1 MKIAKYLILL
11 LFLLAGTISVFV
23 ATKDGKYSVKRSKL
37 IDLPKETVYKYVSDR
52 KNWDSINPW
61 IEKNIK
67 LIDFQNPNDTTVTQK
82 ILLHEIENNLTL
94 KIKDTLSK
102 KTVLQWSTEGSLSF
116 KDKFLSII
124 SKGAKNNFDDKF
136 DEGLNSVNTILTR
149 EIKSF
154 NIKFEGFV
162 RLDTIFYIQRPLVCK
177 TDDLPKQIKSQLP
190 KLKRLLANA
199 NVTAKGSPFIIYHK
213 KDTLN
218 DIITFSVALPT
229 EKKVYT
235 TSESDIFNGQ
245 TNPFGAVKA
254 TLTGNYIN
262 KKEALA
268 KINEFI
274 KQNKLEQSPT
284 YKVIEFIPKNILT
297 EKSAST
303 WVTEIYVPVRPIKVV
318 QVKKVNTAN
327 QDSITKSIVKD
338 ILNADKNKNN

>member
-1 MKIAKYLILL
+1 MKIAKYLVLL
-11 LFLLAGTISVFV
+11 LLLLAGTISVFV

-61 IEKNIK
+61 KDENLK
-67 LIDFQNPNDTTVTQK
+67 LIDFQDTEEGIVTQK
-82 ILLHEIENNLTL
+82 ILLGEVESNLTL
-94 KIKDTLSK
+94 HIKDTLSK
-102 KTVLQWSTEGSLSF
+102 KTSVEWSTEGSMSF
-116 KDKFLSII
+116 RDKFLSII
-124 SKGAKNNFDDKF
+124 GKGSKNNFDNKF
-136 DEGLNSVNTILTR
+136 DEGLNTINTILTR

-154 NIKFEGFV
+154 NVKLEGFV
-162 RLDTIFYIQRPLVCK
+162 RLDTIFYIQRPVACK
-177 TDDLPKQIKSQLP
+177 TEDLPKQIKNQLP
-190 KLKRLLANA
+190 KLKQLLANA

-213 KDTLN
+213 KDTIN
-218 DIITFSVALPT
+218 DVITFSVALPT

-254 TLTGNYIN
+254 TLTGNYVN

-274 KQNKLEQSPT
+274 KKNKLEQSPT
-284 YKVIEFIPKNILT
+284 YKVIEFIPKNVLT

-303 WVTEIYVPVRPIKVV
+303 WVTEIYIPVRPIKVV
-318 QVKKVNTAN
+318 HVKKVNTVN

-338 ILNADKNKNN
+338 ILNADKNKK

>member
-11 LFLLAGTISVFV
+11 LLLIAGTISVFV

-37 IDLPKETVYKYVSDR
+37 IDLPRETVYKYVSDR

-61 IEKNIK
+61 KEENLK
-67 LIDFQNPNDTTVTQK
+67 LIDFQSPDDTTVTQK
-82 ILLHEIENNLTL
+82 ILLNEIENNLTL

-102 KTVLQWSTEGSLSF
+102 RTLLEWSTEGSMSF
-116 KDKFLSII
+116 RDKFLSII
-124 SKGAKNNFDDKF
+124 GKGTKNNFDNRF
-136 DEGLNSVNTILTR
+136 DNGLNSVNTILTR

-154 NIKFEGFV
+154 SVKLEGFV
-162 RLDTIFYIQRPLVCK
+162 RLDTIFYIQRPLACK
-177 TDDLPKQIKSQLP
+177 TEDLPKQIKSQLP
-190 KLKRLLANA
+190 KLKQLLVNA

-213 KDTLN
+213 KDTIH

-262 KKEALA
+262 KKEALS

-274 KQNKLEQSPT
+274 KKNKLEQSPT

-303 WVTEIYVPVRPIKVV
+303 WITEIYVPVRPIKTVS
-318 QVKKVNTAN
+318 VKKASKVN
-327 QDSITKSIVKD
+327 QDSLTKAIVKD
-338 ILNADKNKNN
+338 ILNAAKK

>member
-11 LFLLAGTISVFV
+11 LLLIAGTISVFV

-37 IDLPKETVYKYVSDR
+37 IDLPRETVYKYVSDR

-61 IEKNIK
+61 KEEKLK
-67 LIDFQNPNDTTVTQK
+67 LIDFQNPDDTTVIQK
-82 ILLHEIENNLTL
+82 ILLNEIENNLTL

-102 KTVLQWSTEGSLSF
+102 KTLLEWSTDGNLSF
-116 KDKFLSII
+116 RDKFLSII
-124 SKGAKNNFDDKF
+124 GKGTKNNFDNRF

-154 NIKFEGFV
+154 TVKLEGFV
-162 RLDTIFYIQRPLVCK
+162 RLDTIFYIQRPLACK
-177 TDDLPKQIKSQLP
+177 TEDLPKQIKSQLP
-190 KLKRLLANA
+190 KLNQLLVNA

-213 KDTLN
+213 KDTIN

-254 TLTGNYIN
+254 SLTGNYVN
-262 KKEALA
+262 KKEAIA

-274 KQNKLEQSPT
+274 KKNKLEQSPT
-284 YKVIEFIPKNILT
+284 YKVIEFIPKNVLT

-303 WVTEIYVPVRPIKVV
+303 WVTEIYIPVRPIKVV
-318 QVKKVNTAN
+318 QVKKVKTVN
-327 QDSITKSIVKD
+327 QDSISKAIVKD
-338 ILNADKNKNN
+338 ILNADKNKK